1 MSKRG
6 SKYLDNNAKIDKL
19 KDYDLSVATDL
30 IKSFKPKK
38 FDETIDIAVSLGVDP
53 RHADQLVRGTVAL
66 PHGTGKDVTIVVMAK
81 GEFADQAKEA
91 GADYIGSDD
100 LVEKIKNG
108 WVDFDVLIATPDL
121 MSEVGKLGKILGP
134 RGLMPNPKV
143 GTVTREIEKT
153 VKEIKAGKIEY
164 KVDKSGIVHSI
175 IGKQSFPSENLADNI
190 SVFMKAIVKARPSAS
205 KGTYIKK
212 ISISTSMGPGIK
224 LNKMNFIG

>member
-66 PHGTGKDVTIVVMAK
+66 PHGTVKDVTIVVMAK

-91 GADYIGSDD
+91 G
-100 LVEKIKNG
+100 
-108 WVDFDVLIATPDL
+108 
-121 MSEVGKLGKILGP
+121 
-134 RGLMPNPKV
+134 
-143 GTVTREIEKT
+143 
-153 VKEIKAGKIEY
+153 
-164 KVDKSGIVHSI
+164 
-175 IGKQSFPSENLADNI
+175 
-190 SVFMKAIVKARPSAS
+190 
-205 KGTYIKK
+205 
-212 ISISTSMGPGIK
+212 
-224 LNKMNFIG
+224 